1 MLNIIIG
8 EKGTGKTKKLIDSIH
23 AAEASTNGS
32 VVFINKGDR
41 HMFDISHKVRLVN
54 TEEFNVVTYNSL
66 YGMVCGMISQN
77 YDIKHIFIDSITKIA
92 GNDDA
97 LLVQFLDEVNAVTD
111 KLGIEVVIFISM
123 SEADAP
129 EGVKKYVK

>member
-23 AAEASTNGS
+23 QAEATTNGS

-41 HMFDISHKVRLVN
+41 HIFDVSHKVRLVN
-54 TEEFNVVTYNSL
+54 TAEFNVDTYASL

-77 YDIKHIFIDSITKIA
+77 YDIKHIFVDSVTKIA
-92 GNDDA
+92 GDDLA
-97 LLVQFLDEVNAVTD
+97 MLEKFLDEVNVISE
-111 KLGIEVVIFISM
+111 KMECEVVIFISLA
-123 SEADAP
+123 ADKAP
-129 EGVKKYVK
+129 AGVMKYAK